1 MKSNDFLNEGIGED
15 AQAMAQ
21 DHEVQMARQECYHAA
36 EDAITLHKL
45 LRHVGEQQ
53 GLEGWVSAKIT
64 LAADYLNTVREHL
77 EYQLMSGA
85 EQQEPINVV
94 TVAEDAITHE
104 DLAPV
109 VEATDMMAKER
120 KKRLADAEK
129 KKQERL
135 AAEKSKKDKKQS
147 VAEGQLN
154 EYLTQEGSPFADILG
169 LNLFMDMGPDGVG
182 FMEHS
187 LVKKYKPI
195 AGQLAR
201 LIRAQKKRKLTYDE
215 SDMIDNVW
223 YDGSDAYDDMEV
235 EFLADLYNQQIKVV
249 KDILENQQGVAEAG
263 IDRPGMKDGRPYSD
277 PYRRHPGN
285 SSYMTP
291 EYLIQK
297 YKERLAQIA
306 AGPYKRPKE
315 VAQLQS
321 RIAKLEKQGVAEGTV
336 YDLEKE
342 YGYEKPKAQP
352 KRASVPPTRPSLHP
366 EDTDFMDPVE
376 RRLRAD
382 QARVKAAWAAHNAKK
397 DVAEG
402 AGSVATVVNPTPKNK
417 AKVGTLFGGTYK
429 QKKAAK

>member
-135 AAEKSKKDKKQS
+135 AQEKAKKDK
-147 VAEGQLN
+147 
-154 EYLTQEGSPFADILG
+154 
-169 LNLFMDMGPDGVG
+169 
-182 FMEHS
+182 
-187 LVKKYKPI
+187 
-195 AGQLAR
+195 
-201 LIRAQKKRKLTYDE
+201 
-215 SDMIDNVW
+215 
-223 YDGSDAYDDMEV
+223 
-235 EFLADLYNQQIKVV
+235 
-249 KDILENQQGVAEAG
+249 
-263 IDRPGMKDGRPYSD
+263 
-277 PYRRHPGN
+277 
-285 SSYMTP
+285 
-291 EYLIQK
+291 
-297 YKERLAQIA
+297 
-306 AGPYKRPKE
+306 
-315 VAQLQS
+315 
-321 RIAKLEKQGVAEGTV
+321 KQGVAEGSSPFGNKCAGPFASEERAKREASRISKELGVKRYVEKTSDGKYIVVKKQGVAEGEV

-352 KRASVPPTRPSLHP
+352 KRDSVPPTRPSLHP

-397 DVAEG
+397 GVEETRVGNRMSDIEVGSPKIVYYKGKAVGEVG
-402 AGSVATVVNPTPKNK
+402 IDHEASPGNGQYYMKHYLTGKDMVGYDTKKEALADLKHMVMQQVSENAGSVATVVNPTPKNK